1 MTNILELIKNEKV
14 EWKQLGEVCK
24 EKFWMMPA
32 TPKFIND
39 KRIPYITGKNI
50 RQGEIDFTKVKYIS
64 EEDFNNISKNR
75 KLKVDDILVSMIGTI
90 GEIGIINDGEK
101 FYGQNLYVLR
111 LDKDKVIN
119 RYFYYYFSQSKVKE
133 KLVSKKNTSSQGYIR
148 AGQLECLEIPIPSL
162 ETQEKIVEILD
173 KFTNYVIEL
182 QSEFQSRT
190 KQYTYYRDML
200 LSEEYLN
207 KITKEME
214 EDGVEWKKLGEI
226 GSFVNGSGMPKTMF
240 DDKGDV
246 GAIHYGH
253 IYTKYN
259 LFVKKPLIQIS
270 KENSTKL
277 KKVEFGDIV
286 IAKTSENIDDVMK
299 SVAYLGEEIVVVG
312 GHSAIYSHKQ
322 NPKYLSYVFNGSRDV
337 IKQKNK
343 LARGVKVIELSSVDM
358 TRIKIPLPSLRV
370 QQHIVSILDK
380 FDTLVN
386 DIKEGL
392 PKEIEQR
399 QKQYEYWREQLLSFS
414 K

>member
-1 MTNILELIKNEKV
+1 MANILELLKNEKV
-14 EWKQLGEVCK
+14 EWKKLGEVIDYEQPTKYIVTDTNYDNKYDIPVLTAGQTFILGYTNEKKGIFKATK
-24 EKFWMMPA
+24 ENPVIIF
-32 TPKFIND
+32 D
-39 KRIPYITGKNI
+39 
-50 RQGEIDFTKVKYIS
+50 DFTTSNHWVDFSFKIKSSAMKILKPKQGLTTFRYCYHYIKMINIDIT
-64 EEDFNNISKNR
+64 EHKRMWISK
-75 KLKVDDILVSMIGTI
+75 
-90 GEIGIINDGEK
+90 
-101 FYGQNLYVLR
+101 
-111 LDKDKVIN
+111 
-119 RYFYYYFSQSKVKE
+119 FS
-133 KLVSKKNTSSQGYIR
+133 NI
-148 AGQLECLEIPIPSL
+148 EIPVPSP

-173 KFTNYVIEL
+173 KFTNYVTEL
-182 QSEFQSRT
+182 QSELQSRT

-207 KITKEME
+207 KITKEMG
-214 EDGVEWKKLGEI
+214 EDEVEWKKLGEI

-240 DDKGDV
+240 EDEGDV

-259 LFVKKPLIQIS
+259 LFVKKPVIKIS

-277 KKVEFGDIV
+277 KKVKFGDIV

-299 SVAYLGEEIVVVG
+299 SVAYLGKETVVVG
-312 GHSAIYSHKQ
+312 GHSAIYNHKQ

-358 TRIKIPLPSLRV
+358 TRIKIPLPSLPV